1 MNPSR
6 CAGFISRNDI
16 EASAHS
22 HHKRSAQFGSP
33 RLDERFLFGGGDAH
47 KNKFGREVSNLFY
60 ELTFFSPKIAVV
72 VCDREIWKLGFKN
85 GMLVILGAVACY
97 FLTEMISVKIIK
109 PWIARPRPCHSPLGT
124 DLWLPKGH
132 CGGAYGFVSTHAA
145 NTMGLAMYCI
155 QVFTKRI
162 KGKMASLFVIILL
175 SYAFLNGF
183 SRVYLGVHFPTDV
196 ICGSLL
202 GIILALGVYYVFSK
216 WILKFQI
223 PKKTNSKS

>member
-1 MNPSR
+1 LRSIENLDWLIIY
-6 CAGFISRNDI
+6 FINGS
-16 EASAHS
+16 HS
-22 HHKRSAQFGSP
+22 PFWDSFNLTISNKLTWIP
-33 RLDERFLFGGGDAH
+33 LYLLLFTV
-47 KNKFGREVSNLFY
+47 F
-60 ELTFFSPKIAVV
+60 
-72 VCDREIWKLGFKN
+72 IWKLGFKN